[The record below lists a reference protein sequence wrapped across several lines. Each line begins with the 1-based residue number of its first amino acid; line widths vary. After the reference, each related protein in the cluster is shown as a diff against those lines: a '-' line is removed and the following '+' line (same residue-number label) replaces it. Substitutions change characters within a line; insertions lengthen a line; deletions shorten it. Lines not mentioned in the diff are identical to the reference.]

1 MPRFKTKDVTPVT
14 MKAYDT
20 IHKPDCKL
28 VTVLVT
34 VIEERY

>member
-14 MKAYDT
+14 MQS
-20 IHKPDCKL
+20 INRDCK
-28 VTVLVT
+28 LVT